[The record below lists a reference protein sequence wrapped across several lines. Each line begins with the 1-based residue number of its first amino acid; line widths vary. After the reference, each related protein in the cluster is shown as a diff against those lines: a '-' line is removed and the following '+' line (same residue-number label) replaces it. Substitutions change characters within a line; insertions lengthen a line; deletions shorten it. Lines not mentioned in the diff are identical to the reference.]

1 MKIWTKEIKLAIVAI
16 VAVVC
21 VYIGINF
28 LKGVNLFEAQNTYH
42 VKFKDVCGLT
52 VNNAVYVN
60 GYAVGIV
67 RAIDY
72 NYSDNGGVVVSVE
85 LDKKMRIP
93 RGTTAEL
100 DKALLGG
107 VTMNLLLGDNPTD
120 ILSPHDT
127 IYGQPHLGALDKAG
141 AMIPDIQNM
150 LPKLDSILYNINLLT
165 GNPALVTTLNNVAA
179 LSENLR
185 QSAAALNRMMD
196 AQVPDIINGFDGT
209 VQNIHAFSSD
219 LNTFGSNLK
228 TVDVSQVNGTVAELN
243 TTIKQLQSTLNT
255 LDAQMN
261 STDGTL
267 GALLN
272 DKGLYDNINRT
283 VQSADSLVTDLKAHP
298 KRYVHFSIFGRKDK

>member
-1 MKIWTKEIKLAIVAI
+1 MKIWTKEIKLALVAI

-28 LKGVNLFEAQNTYH
+28 LKGVNIFEAKNTYF

-85 LDKKMRIP
+85 LDKQMRIP

-107 VTMNLLLGDNPTD
+107 VTMNLLLGENPADNLTPR
-120 ILSPHDT
+120 DT
-127 IYGQPHLGALDKAG
+127 IFGQPHVGALDKAG
-141 AMIPDIQNM
+141 AMIPDVQKM
-150 LPKLDSILYNINLLT
+150 LPKLDSILYNVNTLLS
-165 GNPALVTTLNNVAA
+165 NPALMTTLQNVSA

-185 QSAAALNRMMD
+185 QSTDALNKMM
-196 AQVPDIINGFDGT
+196 AQQVPGILTSFDGT
-209 VQNIHAFSSD
+209 AQNLNAF
-219 LNTFGSNLK
+219 TGNLK
-228 TVDVSQVNGTVAELN
+228 NVDMGATMDQVNGTVAELN
-243 TTIKQLQSTLNT
+243 TTIAQLQTTLNT
-255 LDAQMN
+255 LHTQLN
-261 STDGTL
+261 STDGTV

-283 VQSADSLVTDLKAHP
+283 VQSADSLMTDLKAHP
-298 KRYVHFSIFGRKDK
+298 KRYVHFSIFGKKDK